1 MRPPRFICVCI
12 VKFVLTDANLLL
24 FDYNTINTP
33 AMKALRFTEKELK
46 LEDVAMPSADGE
58 ALVRVLQS
66 GICNTDVEIVRGYN
80 NFSGTI
86 GHEFVGVVEEAADA
100 PELIGKRVVGE
111 INAGCGI
118 CPRCRQGDPRHCPAR
133 TVLGI
138 DRRDGAHAEYLHLP
152 SQNLFEV
159 PENVTND
166 QAIFTEP
173 LAAAYGIIEQVAL
186 TDEMRVAVIGD
197 GKLGLLCAMSLAP
210 QSKNISIIGKHKEK
224 LAIAEAHNVKG
235 ILLEDVDAAM
245 NREFDVVI
253 ESSGSE
259 AGFETALNLLKPRG
273 KMVLKSTF
281 HGKTA
286 VEMWRVVVDEITL
299 VGSRCGRF
307 VPALELL
314 AQGNIK
320 VETMI
325 SAEYPL
331 EKGVEAMQKATEK
344 GVLKVVLKM

>member
-1 MRPPRFICVCI
+1 
-12 VKFVLTDANLLL
+12 
-24 FDYNTINTP
+24 
-33 AMKALRFTEKELK
+33 MKALRFIGNKLK
-46 LEDVAMPSADGE
+46 LDEVAKPAANGE
-58 ALVRVLQS
+58 ALVRVIQS
-66 GICNTDVEIVRGYN
+66 GICNTDVEIVRGYAG
-80 NFSGTI
+80 FQGTI
-86 GHEFVGVVEEAADA
+86 GHEFVGIVEQAEDA
-100 PELIGKRVVGE
+100 PELIGKRIVGE
-111 INAGCGI
+111 INAGCGS
-118 CPRCRQGDPRHCPAR
+118 CWRCQKGDPRHCPTR

-138 DRRDGAHAEYLHLP
+138 DGRDGAHAEFLRLP
-152 SQNLFEV
+152 SRNLEIV
-159 PENVTND
+159 PENVTNN
-166 QAIFTEP
+166 QAVFIEP
-173 LAAAYGIIEQVAL
+173 LAAAYGILEQVSL
-186 TDEMRVAVIGD
+186 NDKMHVAVIGD

-235 ILLEDVDAAM
+235 ILLDEVDVNL

-259 AGFETALNLLKPRG
+259 AGFETALSLLKPRG

-281 HGKTA
+281 HGKA
-286 VEMWRVVVDEITL
+286 CIEMWRVVVDEITI

-307 VPALELL
+307 APALKLL

-344 GVLKVVLKM
+344 GVLKVLLKM